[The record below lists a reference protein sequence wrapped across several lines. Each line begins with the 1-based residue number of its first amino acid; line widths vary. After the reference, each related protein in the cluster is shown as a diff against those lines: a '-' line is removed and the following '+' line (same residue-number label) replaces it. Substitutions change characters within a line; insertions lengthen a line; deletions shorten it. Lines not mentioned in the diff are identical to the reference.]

1 MPLNA
6 RSIAVS
12 TSVLCFFIVGFIAWA
27 TGLSPFTGC
36 KRALAATVVAY
47 ITTSLAV
54 GIFNA
59 VLTSAMIN
67 SHIKQHKEKTGGS
80 TG

>member
-1 MPLNA
+1 MLLNA
-6 RSIAVS
+6 RSIAVG

-27 TGLSPFTGC
+27 TDLSPFTGC
-36 KRALAATVVAY
+36 KRAMAAVVVTY

-59 VLTSAMIN
+59 ILTSAMIN
-67 SHIKQHKEKTGGS
+67 SHIKHHKEKTGGG
-80 TG
+80 TD